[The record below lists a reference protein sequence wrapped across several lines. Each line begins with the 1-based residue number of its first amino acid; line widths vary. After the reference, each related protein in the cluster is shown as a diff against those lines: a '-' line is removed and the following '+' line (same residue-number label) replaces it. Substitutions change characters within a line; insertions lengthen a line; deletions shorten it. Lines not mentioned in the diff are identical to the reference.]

1 MFEHIFTVLIAA
13 LPVFIIVFIGVG
25 LRRGKVIDSVIDQ
38 GVTKLLLNVLMPCF
52 ILDSIIGSD
61 VASDLPKVLSLA
73 GIGAAIIYIS
83 LAITYAFSPLLGM
96 GNGAGR
102 RSFAVGAGL
111 QNYGFLAVPLLI
123 SLYGDKELVAT
134 LYMHSLGVEIA
145 LYTAAIAIFTGKF
158 SLNPKMLLKGPIIAI
173 FIGILLNVTELYQ
186 YIPSA
191 VMTSIGM
198 LGETAIPLS
207 LLAVGMS
214 IGEILPE
221 TKYSFKVSLSA
232 ILFRLVILPAMI
244 IGFAFLLPMDDSVKR
259 VLLIQAAMP
268 AALFPI
274 VLARHYGGKP
284 ALVAEIAIIT
294 SVVSFITMPVVIVF
308 GSKWLGI

>member
-1 MFEHIFTVLIAA
+1 MFGHILTVLIAA
-13 LPVFIIVFIGVG
+13 LPVFIIVFIGVA

-61 VASDLPKVLSLA
+61 VASDLPQVATLA
-73 GIGAAIIYIS
+73 GIGAAIIYLS

-96 GNGAGR
+96 GKGEGR

-123 SLYGDKELVAT
+123 SLYEDKELIAT

-158 SLNPKMLLKGPIIAI
+158 SLNPKMLLKGPLIAI
-173 FIGILLNVTELYQ
+173 FVGIILNVTQLYT
-186 YIPSA
+186 YIPE
-191 VMTSIGM
+191 VFFTSISL

-207 LLAVGMS
+207 LLVVGMS
-214 IGEILPE
+214 IGEILPD

-232 ILFRLVILPAMI
+232 ILFRLIILPAMI
-244 IGFAFLLPMDDSVKR
+244 ISFAFFLPMEDSVKR
-259 VLLIQAAMP
+259 VLLVQAAMP

-284 ALVAEIAIIT
+284 ALVAEIAIVT
-294 SVVSFITMPVVIVF
+294 SVVSFLTMPLVIVF
-308 GSKWLGI
+308 GSKWLGL